1 MDQNKFDA
9 IRSLAA
15 SETTRASALLEVAGK
30 PRRSS
35 DPPLWSGREIA
46 PARCLEWQG
55 SDELFGGFEGGDFAA
70 VFCLHTND
78 LALWPEAAPGEALYL
93 HKLAVRPESRG
104 AGWTAA
110 VVAWAAARARQR
122 GIRGVRL
129 DTVAGSRLVPFY
141 ESQGFRLVDKR
152 PFRRD
157 PHHLVFMELP
167 IEAHRVP
174 PPVGSIELMLCG
186 ICEAFEQ

>member
-1 MDQNKFDA
+1 MDQKKFDA

-30 PRRSS
+30 PRRPN
-35 DPPLWSGREIA
+35 DPPLWSGRDIA

-55 SDELFGGFEGGDFAA
+55 SAELFGGFEGGDLAA
-70 VFCLHTND
+70 VFCLHMND

-110 VVAWAAARARQR
+110 VVEWAAAIARQR
-122 GIRGVRL
+122 GIRSVRL
-129 DTVAGSRLVPFY
+129 DTVAGSRLVSFY
-141 ESQGFRLVDKR
+141 EARGFRLADKR
-152 PFRRD
+152 LFHRD
-157 PHHLVFMELP
+157 PHDLVFMELP
-167 IEAHRVP
+167 IEA
-174 PPVGSIELMLCG
+174 
-186 ICEAFEQ
+186 